1 MEIQM
6 EEKFSNLV
14 NLLWEECIR
23 NLNSTLT
30 EEEVNKFSN
39 NDYYYLLVIH
49 SLQKPNFSQI
59 AEKLS
64 LTKPAVSAIVRK
76 LINMKL
82 VEKQQSTEDKRIY
95 NVVLT
100 TKGRSILQGDKAV
113 YKWVTDTIKDNV
125 KSEKE
130 LIIIEHIISV
140 LVEELGKKNL

>member
-1 MEIQM
+1 MEDN
-6 EEKFSNLV
+6 FSILV

-64 LTKPAVSAIVRK
+64 LTKPAVSAIIRK
-76 LINMKL
+76 LINMNL
-82 VEKQQSTEDKRIY
+82 VEKLQSTEDKRIY
-95 NVVLT
+95 YVELT
-100 TKGRSILQGDKAV
+100 EKGKSILSGDMEV
-113 YKWVTDTIKDNV
+113 YKWVTDTIKNIVKDDN
-125 KSEKE
+125 E
-130 LIIIEHIISV
+130 LIVVERIISK
-140 LVEELGKKNL
+140 LVERLKKKNDFLF